1 MKNKPEYLLKDGR
14 RVLIRQA
21 EEKDIKSII
30 DIMSSVASEGLYS
43 PALTISKSHKE
54 HIAKAIKQR
63 TSFWAV
69 TELNGLIVGEC
80 NLSSGSSIETEPRI
94 TELGMNIRNEFREIG
109 IGNAMM
115 DFLIEQAKEKGY
127 EKIVLSVLATN
138 SRAINLYKK
147 HGFAVEG
154 VRKKQFKFKDD
165 YVDEVLMA
173 KFL

>member
-1 MKNKPEYLLKDGR
+1 MKNRSEYLLKDGR
-14 RVLIRQA
+14 KVLIRQA
-21 EEKDIKSII
+21 EEKDINSITE
-30 DIMSSVASEGLYS
+30 IMSSVASEGRYS
-43 PALTISKSHKE
+43 PALTISTSHKE

-63 TSFWAV
+63 TSFGVVA
-69 TELNGLIVGEC
+69 ELNGLIVGEC
-80 NLSSGSSIETEPRI
+80 DLSIGSNIETKPRI